1 MRAELRFL
9 TLLIVM
15 GSPVLHRTACAQ
27 LETRLQQFET
37 VRGLTAESVL
47 DSLEAG
53 AFTPFGN
60 GAYGHSAATYWIVA
74 DVCGEPESCII
85 EVANPH
91 LDSIDVYRVL
101 PEGPPERI
109 AIGGELQT
117 DRVGFSLNRRPVLVT
132 ALTGVG
138 ACDRFLLHIRNRQGS
153 ITLPIEVHEEEAFW
167 DREQWLNAA
176 YGIVFGMFLLVIF
189 GTFLMARLLGIP
201 MLRHYA
207 FYAITMGFFAFS
219 YSGFLLIPISWIHP
233 VAPTLFKLTASYLIV
248 PTFATFSRHF
258 FSTATQAPWWDKGLK
273 WLTYAY
279 LANIAIGL
287 NLWAIGIPATDL
299 TLYAGYIL
307 NTISIVL
314 FLKLPFDM
322 RHRMPRSTRIY
333 ARVIGLNTF
342 ITSLFILQEVG
353 FLNMLEFSLSPFVI
367 TWAIEMG
374 ILLHGVIVTIS
385 NQVREKQM
393 LALQLHTAESERN
406 KAYVDGLEEEKR
418 RVAAELHDDVLS
430 RLALILNK
438 VGVREGVRGDLQS
451 LSKQVRGLSKTLHP
465 ITFGGQSLPDRL
477 NSLVLSYRDH
487 PMTVQLHCT
496 DVPEGLDER
505 VEFELFRIAQEA
517 LQNAGKHAD
526 AQNAYI
532 NLTGDDTGETISLT
546 IEDDGRGFN
555 VDADRTTSLGLS
567 NLEHRANSI
576 HGRLNIESAPGKGTL
591 VEVTCPT
598 TPPTPDV
605 EIDERFRPEIG

>member
-189 GTFLMARLLGIP
+189 GAFLMARLLGIP

-258 FSTATQAPWWDKGLK
+258 FSTATQAPRWDKGLK

-287 NLWAIGIPATDL
+287 NLWAIGIPASDL
-299 TLYAGYIL
+299 TLYSGYVL
-307 NTISIVL
+307 NAIAIVL
-314 FLKLPFDM
+314 LIKLPIDM

-333 ARVIGLNTF
+333 GRVIGLNTL
-342 ITSLFILQEVG
+342 ISSIFILQEVG
-353 FLNMLEFSLSPFVI
+353 LLNMLEFSLSPFVI
-367 TWAIEMG
+367 TWAMEMG

-385 NQVREKQM
+385 EQVREKQA
-393 LALQLHTAESERN
+393 LAIQLHQAESERN
-406 KAYVDGLEEEKR
+406 QAYVEGLEEEKR

-430 RLALILNK
+430 RLALMLNK
-438 VGVREGVRGDLQS
+438 VGIREGIRGDLQD

-465 ITFGGQSLPDRL
+465 ITFGGQSLPERL
-477 NSLVLSYRDH
+477 QSLVLMYRDTS
-487 PMTVQLHCT
+487 MTVQLHCI
-496 DVPEGLDER
+496 DVPDTLDER

-517 LQNAGKHAD
+517 LQNAHKHAD
-526 AQNAYI
+526 ADKVFI
-532 NLTGDDTGETISLT
+532 NLTGDDTGQTLT
-546 IEDDGRGFN
+546 LTVEDDGRGFD
-555 VDADRTTSLGLS
+555 VAAKKLASLGLR
-567 NLEHRANSI
+567 NLEHRAGI
-576 HGRLNIESAPGKGTL
+576 LQGTLNIESAPGRGTL
-591 VEVTCPT
+591 VEVSCPT
-598 TPPTPDV
+598 SPPAPDAAL
-605 EIDERFRPEIG
+605 DDRFRPEIR

>member
-9 TLLIVM
+9 TLLIAM
-15 GSPVLHRTACAQ
+15 GSPVLHRMACAQ
-27 LETRLQQFET
+27 LETQLQQFET
-37 VRGLTAESVL
+37 VRGLTAEAVL

-74 DVCGEPESCII
+74 DVCGESESCIL

-91 LDSIDVYRVL
+91 LDSIDVYRVM
-101 PEGPPERI
+101 PAGAPERI

-132 ALTGVG
+132 ALTGEG

-153 ITLPIEVHEEEAFW
+153 ITLPIKVYEEEDFW

-189 GTFLMARLLGIP
+189 GAFLMARLLGIP

-233 VAPTLFKLTASYLIV
+233 IAPTLFKLTASYLIV

-258 FSTATQAPWWDKGLK
+258 FSTATQAPRWDKGLK

-299 TLYAGYIL
+299 TLYAGYVL
-307 NTISIVL
+307 NSISIVL
-314 FLKLPFDM
+314 LIKLPIDM

-333 ARVIGLNTF
+333 GRVIGLNTF
-342 ITSLFILQEVG
+342 ISSLFILQEIG
-353 FLNMLEFSLSPFVI
+353 LLNMLEFSLSPFVV
-367 TWAIEMG
+367 TWAMEMG

-385 NQVREKQM
+385 EQVREKQA
-393 LALQLHTAESERN
+393 LAVQLHQAESERN
-406 KAYVDGLEEEKR
+406 QAYVEGLEEEKR

-430 RLALILNK
+430 RLALMLNK
-438 VGVREGVRGDLQS
+438 VGIREGIRGDLQD

-465 ITFGGQSLPDRL
+465 ITFGGQSLPERL
-477 NSLVLSYRDH
+477 QSLVLMYRDTS
-487 PMTVQLHCT
+487 MTVQLHCI
-496 DVPEGLDER
+496 DVPDALNER

-517 LQNAGKHAD
+517 LQNAHKHAD
-526 AQNAYI
+526 ADKVFI
-532 NLTGDDTGETISLT
+532 NLTGDDTGQTLT
-546 IEDDGRGFN
+546 LTVEDDGRGFN
-555 VDADRTTSLGLS
+555 VAAKKRASLGLR
-567 NLEHRANSI
+567 NLEHRAGI
-576 HGRLNIESAPGKGTL
+576 LQGTLNIESAPGRGTL
-591 VEVTCPT
+591 VEVSCPAS
-598 TPPTPDV
+598 PPAPDAAL
-605 EIDERFRPEIG
+605 DDRFRPEIR

>member
-37 VRGLTAESVL
+37 VRGLTAEAVM

-53 AFTPFGN
+53 TFTPFGN
-60 GAYGHSAATYWIVA
+60 GAHGHSAATYWIVA
-74 DVCGEPESCII
+74 DVCGEPESGII

-101 PEGPPERI
+101 PEGPPELI

-117 DRVGFSLNRRPVLVT
+117 DRIGFSLNRRPVLPT
-132 ALTGVG
+132 SLTGGG
-138 ACDRFLLHIRNRQGS
+138 ACDQFLLHIRNRQGS
-153 ITLPIEVHEEEAFW
+153 ITLPIKVYEEEAFW

-176 YGIVFGMFLLVIF
+176 YGIVFGMSLLVIF
-189 GTFLMARLLGIP
+189 GAFLMARLLGIP

-258 FSTATQAPWWDKGLK
+258 FSTATQAPRWDKGLK

-307 NTISIVL
+307 NSTSIVL
-314 FLKLPFDM
+314 LLKLPFDM
-322 RHRMPRSTRIY
+322 RHLMPRSTRIY

-353 FLNMLEFSLSPFVI
+353 LLNMLEFSLSPFVV

-385 NQVREKQM
+385 EQVREKQA
-393 LALQLHTAESERN
+393 LAAQLHQAESERN
-406 KAYVDGLEEEKR
+406 QAYVEGLEEEKR

-430 RLALILNK
+430 RLALMLNK
-438 VGVREGVRGDLQS
+438 VGIREGIRGDLQD

-465 ITFGGQSLPDRL
+465 ITFGGQSLPERL
-477 NSLVLSYRDH
+477 QSLVLMYRDTS
-487 PMTVQLHCT
+487 MTVQLHCI
-496 DVPEGLDER
+496 DVPKPLDER

-517 LQNAGKHAD
+517 LQNAHKHAD
-526 AQNAYI
+526 ADKVFI
-532 NLTGDDTGETISLT
+532 NLTGDDTGQTLT
-546 IEDDGRGFN
+546 LTVEDDGRGFD
-555 VDADRTTSLGLS
+555 VVAKKRASLGLR
-567 NLEHRANSI
+567 NLEHRAGI
-576 HGRLNIESAPGKGTL
+576 LQGTLNIESAPGRGTL
-591 VEVTCPT
+591 VEVSCPT
-598 TPPTPDV
+598 SPPAPDAAL
-605 EIDERFRPEIG
+605 DDRFRPEIR

>member
-37 VRGLTAESVL
+37 VRGLTAEAVL

-74 DVCGEPESCII
+74 DVCGEPESCIL

-132 ALTGVG
+132 ALNGGG

-153 ITLPIEVHEEEAFW
+153 ITLPIKVYEEEVFW

-189 GTFLMARLLGIP
+189 GAFLMARLLGIP

-258 FSTATQAPWWDKGLK
+258 FSTATQAPRWDKGLK

-299 TLYAGYIL
+299 TLYAGYVL
-307 NTISIVL
+307 NSVSIVL
-314 FLKLPFDM
+314 LIKLPIDM

-333 ARVIGLNTF
+333 GRVIGLNTF
-342 ITSLFILQEVG
+342 ISSLFILQEVG
-353 FLNMLEFSLSPFVI
+353 LLNMLEFSLSPFVV
-367 TWAIEMG
+367 TWAMEMG

-385 NQVREKQM
+385 EQVREKQA
-393 LALQLHTAESERN
+393 LAAQLHQAESERN
-406 KAYVDGLEEEKR
+406 QAYVEGLEEEKR

-430 RLALILNK
+430 RLALMLNK
-438 VGVREGVRGDLQS
+438 VGIREGIRGDLQD

-465 ITFGGQSLPDRL
+465 ITFGGQSLPERL
-477 NSLVLSYRDH
+477 QSLVLMYRDTA
-487 PMTVQLHCT
+487 MTVQLYCI
-496 DVPEGLDER
+496 DVPKPLDER

-517 LQNAGKHAD
+517 LQNAHKHAD
-526 AQNAYI
+526 ADKVFI
-532 NLTGDDTGETISLT
+532 NLTGDDTGQTLT
-546 IEDDGRGFN
+546 LTVEDDGRGFD
-555 VDADRTTSLGLS
+555 VSAKKRTSLGLR
-567 NLEHRANSI
+567 NLEHRAGI
-576 HGRLNIESAPGKGTL
+576 LQGTLNIESAPGRGTL
-591 VEVTCPT
+591 VEVSCPT
-598 TPPTPDV
+598 SPPAPDAAL
-605 EIDERFRPEIG
+605 DDRFRPEIR